1 MFFFS
6 FWKRGVMDNFFGW
19 TKSSANSLHSGK
31 LTFSS
36 GKATISVYCHSN
48 LLGEHWRIH
57 NFDGILLG
65 NMVIFHAWLVYR
77 SVASLFIYDPQ
88 IYGLLVRNPCRF
100 LFFLPHFWRSSPI
113 NFGYWN
119 AMYSELT
126 KINSVELW
134 TDPNS
139 RRSLPS
145 YCQSKHVLMLKQ
157 V

>member
-1 MFFFS
+1 
-6 FWKRGVMDNFFGW
+6 MDNFFGW

-36 GKATISVYCHSN
+36 GKATISIYCHSN
-48 LLGEHWRIH
+48 LLGEHWKIH

-100 LFFLPHFWRSSPI
+100 LFFFAALLEVISNQFWLLECHVFRVDKNEFRRTMNWSKLIQIPDGPYPAI
-113 NFGYWN
+113 VKAN
-119 AMYSELT
+119 MYSC
-126 KINSVELW
+126 W
-134 TDPNS
+134 
-139 RRSLPS
+139 
-145 YCQSKHVLMLKQ
+145 SKYRQ
-157 V
+157 